1 MTYTAHSDPGFT
13 TLGRPCR
20 TGSPAGPK
28 WGVGQRIF
36 FRMTGGS
43 AISGADGAQHW
54 ARLVAMPGWVPW
66 PAARLVARQ
75 EVWLR
80 EIGFMPVHRR
90 FVSNRAYC
98 TREFLMAP
106 SPGRRRDF
114 ADHCL

>member
-36 FRMTGGS
+36 FRMTGAS

-66 PAARLVARQ
+66 SAARLMARQ
-75 EVWLR
+75 EVWLLAKSGLCR
-80 EIGFMPVHRR
+80 SVA
-90 FVSNRAYC
+90 VL
-98 TREFLMAP
+98 FLTAHTAP
-106 SPGRRRDF
+106 ENS
-114 ADHCL
+114 

>member
-1 MTYTAHSDPGFT
+1 MSERSPLADCGT
-13 TLGRPCR
+13 TPACRADR
-20 TGSPAGPK
+20 TGLA
-28 WGVGQRIF
+28 
-36 FRMTGGS
+36 
-43 AISGADGAQHW
+43 GADGAQHW

-66 PAARLVARQ
+66 SAAWLVPRQ

-80 EIGFMPVHRR
+80 GIGFMPVRRR

-98 TREFLMAP
+98 SREFLMTP